1 LPRLF
6 AEKWDDN
13 ALCDVSDMMPIAY
26 GQTKL
31 ENEKL
36 AKQTSIFCD
45 TNLMVVFSEVYYDY
59 CDPLLD
65 EAAKQHQYDL
75 FF

>member
-1 LPRLF
+1 VSLCVF
-6 AEKWDDN
+6 ATS
-13 ALCDVSDMMPIAY
+13 ATY

-45 TNLMVVFSEVYYDY
+45 TNLIVTKVFSEVYYDY

>member
-1 LPRLF
+1 
-6 AEKWDDN
+6 
-13 ALCDVSDMMPIAY
+13 MMPIAY

-45 TNLMVVFSEVYYDY
+45 TNLMVTKVFSEVYYDY